1 MNIQQK
7 MINRNTMTLAYI
19 NCAIFCDMPE
29 DNSMVDF
36 TIANLSQDALSKAY
50 KDCESFYNSM
60 HTQNCMPDNCDWRQI
75 GIDFW
80 YTRNSHGTGFWDNYK
95 DEKNYNGNEDILT
108 DIAQSFGECYLYLGD
123 DNKLYID

>member
-1 MNIQQK
+1 
-7 MINRNTMTLAYI
+7 
-19 NCAIFCDMPE
+19 
-29 DNSMVDF
+29 
-36 TIANLSQDALSKAY
+36 
-50 KDCESFYNSM
+50 
-60 HTQNCMPDNCDWRQI
+60 MPDNCDWRQI